1 MIRIKLTV
9 EYDGTEFHGFQKQG
23 NLRTVQGEMEAA
35 FLRITGQPLP
45 VVGASRTDAGVH
57 ARGQV
62 VHVDVDDTVQLP
74 LEKWPY
80 VLNRGLPPDLAVRTA
95 ERTEGDFH
103 ARFTA
108 RWKWYR
114 YALVMARPG
123 VFAVRYAARS
133 QSLLDV
139 EAMKTAASLMVGERD
154 FSSFCSTR
162 AQQESKVRTIH
173 AVDIAR
179 RGERGLVFDV
189 RGSAFLHNMVR
200 IMVGTLV
207 QVGRGLVQPDAV
219 QSILDDRDR
228 RRAGPTAPAH
238 GLCLWH
244 IEYGSRDPSAVVSD
258 IDDGQIGAI

>member
-1 MIRIKLTV
+1 MNRLKLTV

-23 NLRTVQGEMEAA
+23 HLRTVQGELEAVLA
-35 FLRITGQPLP
+35 RVTRQSLP

-62 VHVDVDDTVQLP
+62 VHVDIDETVQLP
-74 LEKWPY
+74 LEKWVH
-80 VLNRGLPPDLAVRTA
+80 VLNRGLPPDLAVRKA
-95 ERTEGDFH
+95 ERTTGDFH

-114 YALVMARPG
+114 YSLVMSRPSA
-123 VFAVRYAARS
+123 FAVRYAARS
-133 QSLLDV
+133 LTLLDTG
-139 EAMKTAASLMVGERD
+139 AMQAAAQLMVGERD

-162 AQQESKVRTIH
+162 AQQESKVRTIF
-173 AVDIAR
+173 AVDVAR
-179 RGERGLVFDV
+179 RGERGVIFDV
-189 RGSAFLHNMVR
+189 RGNAFLHNMVR

-258 IDDGQIGAI
+258 IDDVQIGAI